1 MRIAAPLVLVLAA
14 TSPIFAQQA
23 DAPAA
28 APKAKPDARQDAA
41 PAPAQDAKPT
51 IDPAASEL
59 IEKAEKAVRAI
70 RDLSGE
76 VEQEGPG
83 VMGLSG
89 RGRVTLTIPETR
101 AGLPIGNYRVAIL
114 AKDGA
119 VATEHA
125 FDGTRIQKLDHAAK
139 TLWTL
144 ETDDQNTMP
153 PMDVWPVI
161 PAWIFWDLIPN
172 PEMKTV
178 GATLLPDEVVDGT
191 KCRVVRQVSE
201 MTLEMPEDLE
211 EDADPQGAKKADE
224 PKSAKVRF
232 TRTRFVGADD
242 FLPRK
247 VVARH
252 EVEGNTDF
260 PSDDAPTTTLIKGLK
275 VNAGLKPADFVIT
288 APEGFKSEK
297 GTAEQMGI
305 QVMGGEQQ
313 GLKVNV
319 GDSAPAFSLKDAS
332 GKEYTL
338 DTLKGRV
345 VLMDFWATWCGPCT
359 AAMPSI
365 QKLHE
370 RFEGKPVSIL
380 GVNVSERKPDAG
392 VKFMEK
398 KKYTYPCLVQG
409 EALADAVGVTGI
421 PTILLIGPDGK
432 VLHTGVGFGPGE
444 EEHLA
449 KMIEEQLAK
458 LAK

>member
-1 MRIAAPLVLVLAA
+1 VRIAAPLVLFLASA
-14 TSPIFAQQA
+14 APLCAQQTPVTPPA
-23 DAPAA
+23 EPTTAPQA
-28 APKAKPDARQDAA
+28 APDSKPAIAPEAR
-41 PAPAQDAKPT
+41 
-51 IDPAASEL
+51 EL
-59 IEKAEKAVRAI
+59 IEKADRAVQAI

-76 VEQEGPG
+76 IEQEGPG
-83 VMGLSG
+83 VMGLAG
-89 RGRVTLTIPETR
+89 RGRVALSIPESR
-101 AGLPIGNYRVAIL
+101 QGLPLGLYRVAVFG
-114 AKDGA
+114 KDGA
-119 VATEHA
+119 VTTEHA
-125 FDGTRIQKLDHAAK
+125 FDGSRVQKLDHAAK
-139 TLWTL
+139 TIWTF
-144 ETDDQNTMP
+144 ETDDKNLMP
-153 PMDVWPVI
+153 PMEVWPLV
-161 PAWIFWDLIPN
+161 PVWVFWDLMPN
-172 PEMKTV
+172 PELKTV
-178 GATLLPDEVVDGT
+178 SAALLPDEEVDGV
-191 KCRVVRQVSE
+191 KCRVIRQVSE
-201 MTLEMPEDLE
+201 MAIDMAAMMDDE
-211 EDADPQGAKKADE
+211 EEPDGAKAPEK
-224 PKSAKVRF
+224 PSSAKVTL
-232 TRTRFVGADD
+232 TRTRFVGAED

-247 VVARH
+247 VVAIQK
-252 EVEGNTDF
+252 VEGDVGV
-260 PSDDAPTTTLIKGLK
+260 PSDETPTTTLIKGLK
-275 VNAGLKPADFVIT
+275 VNAGLKPADFALA
-288 APEGFKSEK
+288 APEGFKVEK
-297 GTAEQMGI
+297 ATAEQVGI
-305 QVMGGEQQ
+305 QAMGGAQQ

-319 GDSAPAFSLKDAS
+319 GDPAPAFSLKDAS

-370 RFEGKPVSIL
+370 RFDGKPVSIL